1 VGAERQRRRPAARQ
15 IIDGVIPGES
25 PEVHPFPPMSDRWA
39 AILRGEHPL
48 RFAQR
53 AGRRAF
59 AIAPGSTRCKLC
71 NAPFTGPSAV
81 AFRLCGYGQSR
92 KNPQLCARCVESA
105 PEGGAIVPLSI
116 LFADMRGYT
125 SLTERLGSIQATA
138 LVNRFY
144 EVASKSFLPYEG
156 LLGQIAGDEVMVLFV
171 PGLAGSTYR
180 AKAVEAGLA
189 LLDAVGYGKSTSSW
203 VEVGVG
209 IASGEE
215 FVGNV
220 GGGGFKDFTA
230 IGDVTNTAARLTSVA
245 QAGEIVLDTTT
256 REAVAADYPAAERE
270 LLSLKGKGAAVE
282 AFRLRLG

>member
-1 VGAERQRRRPAARQ
+1 MAR
-15 IIDGVIPGES
+15 VLVSFVTMGES
-25 PEVHPFPPMSDRWA
+25 TVGHPFPPMSDRWA
-39 AILRGEHPL
+39 AILRGESPL

-59 AIAPGSTRCKLC
+59 SIAPGSMRCKLC
-71 NAPFTGPSAV
+71 NAPFTGPSAA

-105 PEGGAIVPLSI
+105 PEGGAVVPLAI

-125 SLTERLGSIQATA
+125 SLTERLGTIEATA

-144 EVASKSFLPYEG
+144 EVASKAFLPFEG
-156 LLGQIAGDEVMVLFV
+156 LLGQIAGDEVMAIFV
-171 PGLAGSTYR
+171 PGLAGRSYR
-180 AKAVEAGLA
+180 AKAVHAGMS
-189 LLDAVGYGKSTSSW
+189 LLDAAGYGKSTRSW
-203 VEVGVG
+203 VDVGVG

-245 QAGEIVLDTTT
+245 QAGEIVLDADTHG
-256 REAVAADYPAAERE
+256 AVADDYRAERE
-270 LLSLKGKGAAVE
+270 LLTLKGKEAAVE
-282 AFRLRLG
+282 AFRLRPG

>member
-1 VGAERQRRRPAARQ
+1 M
-15 IIDGVIPGES
+15 GE
-25 PEVHPFPPMSDRWA
+25 RWA

-59 AIAPGSTRCKLC
+59 ALAPGSTRCKFC
-71 NAPFTGPSAV
+71 NAPFTGLSAR
-81 AFRLCGYGQSR
+81 AFKLLGYAQSR
-92 KNPQLCARCVESA
+92 KNPRLCARCVESA
-105 PEGGAIVPLSI
+105 PEGGAVVPLAI
-116 LFADMRGYT
+116 LFADVRGYT
-125 SLTERLGSIQATA
+125 SLTERLGTVEATA

-144 EVASKSFLPYEG
+144 EVASKAFLPLEG
-156 LLGQIAGDEVMVLFV
+156 LLGQIAGDEVMALFV
-171 PGLAGSTYR
+171 PGLAGRSYR
-180 AKAVEAGLA
+180 QKAVQAGA
-189 LLDAVGYGKSTSSW
+189 SLLRGAGYGKATSSW

-230 IGDVTNTAARLTSVA
+230 IGDVTNTAARLTSAA
-245 QAGEIVLDTTT
+245 QAGEILLDAATHA
-256 REAVAADYPAAERE
+256 AVVEDYPAAERE
-270 LLSLKGKGAAVE
+270 LLELKGKEAAVE

>member
-1 VGAERQRRRPAARQ
+1 M
-15 IIDGVIPGES
+15 GES
-25 PEVHPFPPMSDRWA
+25 VEGHPFPPMGERWA

-59 AIAPGSTRCKLC
+59 AVAPGASRCKLC
-71 NAPFTGPSAV
+71 NAPFTGISAG
-81 AFRLCGYGQSR
+81 AFRRLGYGQSR

-105 PEGGAIVPLSI
+105 PEGGAIVPVSV
-116 LFADMRGYT
+116 LFADVRGYT
-125 SLTERLGSIQATA
+125 SLTERLGTIGATA

-144 EVASKSFLPYEG
+144 EVASKAFLPFEG

-171 PGLAGSTYR
+171 PGLAGRSYR
-180 AKAVEAGLA
+180 EKAVQAGASLLA
-189 LLDAVGYGKSTSSW
+189 AIGYGGSAPSW
-203 VEVGVG
+203 IEVGVG

-230 IGDVTNTAARLTSVA
+230 IGDVTNTAARLTSTA
-245 QAGEIVLDTTT
+245 RAGEILVDATTHA
-256 REAVAADYPAAERE
+256 AVADDYPRAERE
-270 LLSLKGKGAAVE
+270 LLSLKGKGGAVE
-282 AFRLRLG
+282 TFRLRLG

>member
-1 VGAERQRRRPAARQ
+1 VGVSENAGGQA
-15 IIDGVIPGES
+15 
-25 PEVHPFPPMSDRWA
+25 FPPMSDRWA
-39 AILRGEHPL
+39 AILRGESPL

-59 AIAPGSTRCKLC
+59 AIAPGSMRCKLC
-71 NAPFTGPSAV
+71 NAPFTGISAA
-81 AFRLCGYGQSR
+81 AFRVCGYGQSR

-105 PEGGAIVPLSI
+105 PEGGAVVPLSV
-116 LFADMRGYT
+116 LFADVRGYT
-125 SLTERLGSIQATA
+125 SLTERLGTIEATA

-144 EVASKSFLPYEG
+144 EAASKAFLPLEG

-171 PGLAGSTYR
+171 PGLAGRLYR
-180 AKAVEAGLA
+180 AKAVEAGMS
-189 LLDAVGYGKSTSSW
+189 LLDGVGYGESASKW
-203 VEVGVG
+203 IDVGLG

-230 IGDVTNTAARLTSVA
+230 IGDVTNTAARLTSA
-245 QAGEIVLDTTT
+245 AKAGEIVVD
-256 REAVAADYPAAERE
+256 AATHADVLGDYPVAEKE
-270 LLSLKGKGAAVE
+270 LLSLKGKEAAVE

>member
-1 VGAERQRRRPAARQ
+1 
-15 IIDGVIPGES
+15 
-25 PEVHPFPPMSDRWA
+25 MSDRWA

-53 AGRRAF
+53 AGRRVF

-71 NAPFTGPSAV
+71 NAPFTGITSS

-92 KNPQLCARCVESA
+92 KNAQLCARCVESA
-105 PEGGAIVPLSI
+105 PEGGAVVPLSI
-116 LFADMRGYT
+116 LFADVRGYT
-125 SLTERLGSIQATA
+125 ALTEGLGSVAATA

-144 EVASKSFLPYEG
+144 EAASKAFLPFEG

-171 PGLAGSTYR
+171 PGLAGRSYR
-180 AKAVEAGLA
+180 EKAVHAGAA
-189 LLDAVGYGKSTSSW
+189 LLGAVGYGSSTSNW
-203 VEVGVG
+203 IDVGVG

-230 IGDVTNTAARLTSVA
+230 IGDVTNTAARLTSQA
-245 QAGEIVLDTTT
+245 KAGEIVLDAATHD
-256 REAVAADYPAAERE
+256 AVAGDYPAAEKE
-270 LLSLKGKGAAVE
+270 LLSLKGKGADVE

>member
-1 VGAERQRRRPAARQ
+1 MV
-15 IIDGVIPGES
+15 ES
-25 PEVHPFPPMSDRWA
+25 AGSHPFPPMSDRWA

-59 AIAPGSTRCKLC
+59 AIAPGSARCKLC
-71 NAPFTGPSAV
+71 NAPFTGPSAA

-105 PEGGAIVPLSI
+105 PEGGAVVPLAI

-125 SLTERLGSIQATA
+125 SLTERLGAIEATA

-144 EVASKSFLPYEG
+144 EVASKAFLPLEG
-156 LLGQIAGDEVMVLFV
+156 LLGQIAGDEVMAIFV
-171 PGLAGSTYR
+171 PGLAGRTYR
-180 AKAVEAGLA
+180 EKAVQAGA
-189 LLDAVGYGKSTSSW
+189 SLLDAVGYGKSTPSW
-203 VEVGVG
+203 IDVGVG

-230 IGDVTNTAARLTSVA
+230 IGDVTNTAARLTSTA
-245 QAGEIVLDTTT
+245 QAGEIVLDAATH
-256 REAVAADYPAAERE
+256 EAVADDYPAAERE

>member
-1 VGAERQRRRPAARQ
+1 MPALRPGATA
-15 IIDGVIPGES
+15 DVLVTFVTMGES
-25 PEVHPFPPMSDRWA
+25 AVGHPFPPMSDRWA
-39 AILRGEHPL
+39 AILRGESSL

-71 NAPFTGPSAV
+71 NAPFTGPSAT

-105 PEGGAIVPLSI
+105 PEGGAVVPLAI

-125 SLTERLGSIQATA
+125 SLTERLGAIEATA

-144 EVASKSFLPYEG
+144 EVASKAFLPLEG
-156 LLGQIAGDEVMVLFV
+156 LLGQIAGDEVMAIFV
-171 PGLAGSTYR
+171 PGLAGRAYR
-180 AKAVEAGLA
+180 EKAVQAGA
-189 LLDAVGYGKSTSSW
+189 SLLDAAGYGKSTPSW
-203 VEVGVG
+203 VDVGVG

-230 IGDVTNTAARLTSVA
+230 IGDVTNTAARLTSTA
-245 QAGEIVLDTTT
+245 QAGEIVLDAATHET
-256 REAVAADYPAAERE
+256 VAADYPAAERE

>member
-1 VGAERQRRRPAARQ
+1 
-15 IIDGVIPGES
+15 
-25 PEVHPFPPMSDRWA
+25 MSERWA

-59 AIAPGSTRCKLC
+59 ALAPGSTRCKLC

-81 AFRLCGYGQSR
+81 AFRICGYGQSR
-92 KNPQLCARCVESA
+92 KNAQLCARCVESA
-105 PEGGAIVPLSI
+105 PEGGAVVPLSI

-125 SLTERLGSIQATA
+125 ALTERLGTIEATA

-144 EVASKSFLPYEG
+144 EVASKAFLPFEG
-156 LLGQIAGDEVMVLFV
+156 LLGQIAGDEVMAIFV
-171 PGLAGSTYR
+171 PGLAGRTYP
-180 AKAVEAGLA
+180 AKAVQAGA
-189 LLDAVGYGKSTSSW
+189 SLLDAAGYGTSTSSW
-203 VEVGVG
+203 IDVGVG

-245 QAGEIVLDTTT
+245 QAGEIVLDAATHA
-256 REAVAADYPAAERE
+256 AVVGDYPAAEKE
-270 LLSLKGKGAAVE
+270 LLALKGKGAAVE
-282 AFRLRLG
+282 AFRLRFG

>member
-1 VGAERQRRRPAARQ
+1 M
-15 IIDGVIPGES
+15 VIGES
-25 PEVHPFPPMSDRWA
+25 TGGHPFPPMSDRWA

-71 NAPFTGPSAV
+71 NAPFTGLSAG
-81 AFRLCGYGQSR
+81 AFKRFGYGQSR

-105 PEGGAIVPLSI
+105 PEGGAVVPLAV

-125 SLTERLGSIQATA
+125 SLTERLGTIEATA

-144 EVASKSFLPYEG
+144 EVASKAFLPLEG

-171 PGLAGSTYR
+171 PGLAGGSYR
-180 AKAVEAGLA
+180 EKAVQAGVS

-230 IGDVTNTAARLTSVA
+230 IGDVTNTAARLTSAA
-245 QAGEIVLDTTT
+245 QAGEIVLDAATHA
-256 REAVAADYPAAERE
+256 AVVDEYPAAERE
-270 LLSLKGKGAAVE
+270 LLSLKGKEAAVE
-282 AFRLRLG
+282 AFRLRLS

>member
-1 VGAERQRRRPAARQ
+1 
-15 IIDGVIPGES
+15 
-25 PEVHPFPPMSDRWA
+25 MSERWA

-59 AIAPGSTRCKLC
+59 AIAPGSPRCKFC
-71 NAPFTGPSAV
+71 NAPFTGFSAG
-81 AFRLCGYGQSR
+81 AFKLFGYSQSR
-92 KNPQLCARCVESA
+92 KNPHLCARCVEAA
-105 PEGGAIVPLSI
+105 PEGGAVVPLAI
-116 LFADMRGYT
+116 LFADVRGYT
-125 SLTERLGSIQATA
+125 SLTERLGTIEATA

-144 EVASKSFLPYEG
+144 ETASKAFLPLEG

-171 PGLAGSTYR
+171 PGLAGRSYR
-180 AKAVEAGLA
+180 AKAVQAGMS
-189 LLDAVGYGKSTSSW
+189 LLNGVGYGESANW
-203 VEVGVG
+203 IDVGIG

-230 IGDVTNTAARLTSVA
+230 IGDVTNTAARLTSAA
-245 QAGEIVLDTTT
+245 QAGEIVVD
-256 REAVAADYPAAERE
+256 AATHADVLGDYPLAEKE
-270 LLSLKGKGAAVE
+270 LLSLKGKQAAVE

>member
-1 VGAERQRRRPAARQ
+1 
-15 IIDGVIPGES
+15 
-25 PEVHPFPPMSDRWA
+25 MSERWA

-71 NAPFTGPSAV
+71 NAPFTGVTAGV
-81 AFRLCGYGQSR
+81 FKLCGYGQSR
-92 KNPQLCARCVESA
+92 KNAQLCAHCVESA
-105 PEGGAIVPLSI
+105 PEGGAVVPLSV
-116 LFADMRGYT
+116 LFADVRGYT
-125 SLTERLGSIQATA
+125 ALTEGLGTLGATA

-144 EVASKSFLPYEG
+144 EAASKAFLPFEG

-171 PGLAGSTYR
+171 PGLAGHSYR
-180 AKAVEAGLA
+180 AKAVQAA
-189 LLDAVGYGKSTSSW
+189 ASLLDAAGYGTSTSSW
-203 VEVGVG
+203 IDVGVG

-230 IGDVTNTAARLTSVA
+230 IGDVTNTAARLTATA
-245 QAGEIVLDTTT
+245 QAGEIVIDAHTHA
-256 REAVAADYPAAERE
+256 AVPIDYPAAERE
-270 LLSLKGKGAAVE
+270 LISLKGKGDAVE

>member
-1 VGAERQRRRPAARQ
+1 MGEIAE
-15 IIDGVIPGES
+15 G
-25 PEVHPFPPMSDRWA
+25 HPFPPMSERWA

-71 NAPFTGPSAV
+71 NAPFTGLSAP
-81 AFRLCGYGQSR
+81 AFRLFGYGQSR
-92 KNPQLCARCVESA
+92 KNAQLCARCVESA
-105 PEGGAIVPLSI
+105 PEGGAVVPLSV
-116 LFADMRGYT
+116 LFADVRGYT
-125 SLTERLGSIQATA
+125 SLTERLGAVEATA

-144 EVASKSFLPYEG
+144 AVSSKTFLPLEG
-156 LLGQIAGDEVMVLFV
+156 LLGQIAGDEVMALFV
-171 PGLAGSTYR
+171 PGLAGRTYR
-180 AKAVEAGLA
+180 EKAVQAGVT
-189 LLDAVGYGKSTSSW
+189 LLGAAGYGESTPSW
-203 VEVGVG
+203 IEVGIG

-230 IGDVTNTAARLTSVA
+230 IGDVTNTAARLTSAA
-245 QAGEIVLDTTT
+245 QAGEIVLDAATHA
-256 REAVAADYPAAERE
+256 AVGDDFPSAERE
-270 LLSLKGKGAAVE
+270 LLSLKGKEAAVE

>member
-1 VGAERQRRRPAARQ
+1 MS
-15 IIDGVIPGES
+15 ES
-25 PEVHPFPPMSDRWA
+25 TEAHPFPPMSDRWA

-59 AIAPGSTRCKLC
+59 ALAPGSTRCKLC
-71 NAPFTGPSAV
+71 NAPFTGPSAT
-81 AFRLCGYGQSR
+81 AFRICGYGQSR
-92 KNPQLCARCVESA
+92 KNSQLCARCVESA
-105 PEGGAIVPLSI
+105 PEGGAVVPLSI

-125 SLTERLGSIQATA
+125 SLTERLGSVEATA

-144 EVASKSFLPYEG
+144 QVASKAFLPLEG
-156 LLGQIAGDEVMVLFV
+156 LLGQIAGDEVMALFV
-171 PGLAGSTYR
+171 PGLAGPSYR
-180 AKAVEAGLA
+180 EKAVQAGA
-189 LLDAVGYGKSTSSW
+189 SLLGAAGYGQASASW
-203 VEVGVG
+203 VNVGVG

-230 IGDVTNTAARLTSVA
+230 IGDVTNTAARLTSAA
-245 QAGEIVLDTTT
+245 QAGEIVLDAGTHA
-256 REAVAADYPAAERE
+256 AVAGDYPAAEKE
-270 LLSLKGKGAAVE
+270 LIRFKGKDAEVE

>member
-1 VGAERQRRRPAARQ
+1 M
-15 IIDGVIPGES
+15 GES
-25 PEVHPFPPMSDRWA
+25 AEVHPFPPMSDRWA

-71 NAPFTGPSAV
+71 NAPFTGLSAA

-125 SLTERLGSIQATA
+125 SLTERLGAIQATA

-144 EVASKSFLPYEG
+144 EVASKAFLPYEG

-171 PGLAGSTYR
+171 PGLAGGTYR

-189 LLDAVGYGKSTSSW
+189 LLDAAGYGKSTPSW

-230 IGDVTNTAARLTSVA
+230 IGDVTNTAARLTSAA
-245 QAGEIVLDTTT
+245 QAGEILLDALTH
-256 REAVAADYPAAERE
+256 EAVAADYPAAERE
-270 LLSLKGKGAAVE
+270 LLSLKGKGAPVE

>member
-1 VGAERQRRRPAARQ
+1 MGEEAGA
-15 IIDGVIPGES
+15 
-25 PEVHPFPPMSDRWA
+25 HPFPPMSDRWA

-71 NAPFTGPSAV
+71 NAPFTGLSAA
-81 AFRLCGYGQSR
+81 AFKRLGYAQSR
-92 KNPQLCARCVESA
+92 KNPHLCARCVESA
-105 PEGGAIVPLSI
+105 PEGGAVVPLTV
-116 LFADMRGYT
+116 LFADVRGYT
-125 SLTERLGSIQATA
+125 SLTERVGTMQATA

-144 EVASKSFLPYEG
+144 EVASKAFLPLEG

-171 PGLAGSTYR
+171 PGLAGRSYR
-180 AKAVEAGLA
+180 RKAVEAGA
-189 LLDAVGYGKSTSSW
+189 SLLGAVGYGKAMSSW
-203 VEVGVG
+203 IDVG
-209 IASGEE
+209 IGLASGEE

-230 IGDVTNTAARLTSVA
+230 IGDVTNTAARLTSA
-245 QAGEIVLDTTT
+245 ARAGEIVLD
-256 REAVAADYPAAERE
+256 AATHATVVDDYPAAVRE
-270 LLSLKGKGAAVE
+270 LLPLKGKEVAVE

>member
-1 VGAERQRRRPAARQ
+1 M
-15 IIDGVIPGES
+15 GES
-25 PEVHPFPPMSDRWA
+25 AGGPSFPPMSERWA

-71 NAPFTGPSAV
+71 NAPFTGVSAA
-81 AFRLCGYGQSR
+81 AFRVCGYGQSR

-105 PEGGAIVPLSI
+105 PEGGAIVPLSV
-116 LFADMRGYT
+116 LFADVRGYT
-125 SLTERLGSIQATA
+125 SLTERLGAIGATA

-144 EVASKSFLPYEG
+144 EAASKAFLPFEG

-171 PGLAGSTYR
+171 PGLAGRSYR
-180 AKAVEAGLA
+180 EKAVQAGA
-189 LLDAVGYGKSTSSW
+189 SLLDAAGYGKSTSSW
-203 VEVGVG
+203 VDVGVG

-230 IGDVTNTAARLTSVA
+230 IGDVTNTAARLTSTA
-245 QAGEIVLDTTT
+245 QAGEIVLDSATHA
-256 REAVAADYPAAERE
+256 AVAEDYPAAERE
-270 LLSLKGKGAAVE
+270 LLSLKGKEAAVE
-282 AFRLRLG
+282 AFRLRFGL